1 MTNEIRTDDTRPDD
15 TRTDEIRDETLR
27 KAVESLPREVT
38 PERDL
43 WPGIAARIA
52 PRRHRL
58 LPWSVAAGFACLV
71 AIGAILAAL
80 SLRGPQAPTIL
91 AGRQPATRPRPVA
104 AAPSPDER
112 TRMVAATIVRSTRQ
126 DPHTQ
131 AVLLKNL
138 DVVETSITLIQQAL
152 NEDPGNPGLQPL
164 LYQQY
169 LSEATLVAAAQ
180 RVQLQTATGVIA
192 P

>member
-1 MTNEIRTDDTRPDD
+1 MTNEIGTNGN
-15 TRTDEIRDETLR
+15 RTDEIRDETLR
-27 KAVESLPREVT
+27 RAVESLPREMA
-38 PERDL
+38 PEHDL

-52 PRRHRL
+52 PRRQRFQ
-58 LPWSVAAGFACLV
+58 PWSIAAGIACLA
-71 AIGAILAAL
+71 AISAIAVAL
-80 SLRGPQAPTIL
+80 SLHRQPTPTAL
-91 AGRQPATRPRPVA
+91 ATRQPATRPQPVA

-112 TRMVAATIVRSTRQ
+112 SRMLAAAIRRSTRE
-126 DPHTQ
+126 DPRTQ
-131 AVLLKNL
+131 AVLLTNL
-138 DVVETSITLIQQAL
+138 DLVETSITHIQQAL

-169 LSEATLVAAAQ
+169 RNEATLVAAAQ

>member
-1 MTNEIRTDDTRPDD
+1 MTDEIRTDG
-15 TRTDEIRDETLR
+15 IRDETLR
-27 KAVESLPREVT
+27 KAVESLPREMT

-43 WPGIAARIA
+43 WPGIATRIM

-58 LPWSVAAGFACLV
+58 QSWPVAAGIACLI
-71 AIGAILAAL
+71 ALGAIFAAL
-80 SLRGPQAPTIL
+80 SLH
-91 AGRQPATRPRPVA
+91 RQPAPATLASRPPVTRPRPIA

-112 TRMVAATIVRSTRQ
+112 TRMIAATIMRSTHQ
-126 DPHTQ
+126 DLLTR

-138 DVVETSITLIQQAL
+138 DIVETSITHIQQAL
-152 NEDPGNPGLQPL
+152 NEDPANPGLQPL

-169 LSEATLVAAAQ
+169 RNEATLVAAAQ

>member
-1 MTNEIRTDDTRPDD
+1 MSDEIGA
-15 TRTDEIRDETLR
+15 DEIRDEILR
-27 KAVESLPREVT
+27 KTMESLPREIV

-52 PRRHRL
+52 LRRNRFRA
-58 LPWSVAAGFACLV
+58 WSIAAGIACLI
-71 AIGAILAAL
+71 ALGAIVTAL
-80 SLRGPQAPTIL
+80 SLHRQQAPATL
-91 AGRQPATRPRPVA
+91 AARQPATRPRPVA
-104 AAPSPDER
+104 ATPLPNER
-112 TRMVAATIVRSTRQ
+112 AEMLAAAIRRSTRE

-131 AVLLKNL
+131 AVLLTNL
-138 DVVETSITLIQQAL
+138 DLVETSITRIQQAL

-169 LSEATLVAAAQ
+169 RNEATLVAAAQ
-180 RVQLQTATGVIA
+180 RVQLQTVTGVLA

>member
-1 MTNEIRTDDTRPDD
+1 MTNEIRTNEIK
-15 TRTDEIRDETLR
+15 TDEIRDETLR
-27 KAVESLPREVT
+27 KAVESLPREMV

-52 PRRHRL
+52 PRRRQFQS
-58 LPWSVAAGFACLV
+58 WSIAAGIASAV
-71 AIGAILAAL
+71 AVGAILAAL
-80 SLRGPQAPTIL
+80 SLHRQQTPAAL
-91 AGRQPATRPRPVA
+91 ATRQPTTQPQPVA
-104 AAPSPDER
+104 AAPLPNER
-112 TRMVAATIVRSTRQ
+112 TRMLAATIRRSTRQ

-138 DVVETSITLIQQAL
+138 DLVETSITHIQQAL

-169 LSEATLVAAAQ
+169 RNEATLVAAAQ
-180 RVQLQTATGVIA
+180 SVQLQTTTGAIVL
-192 P
+192 

>member
-1 MTNEIRTDDTRPDD
+1 MTNEIRTDE
-15 TRTDEIRDETLR
+15 TRTDEIRDEALR
-27 KAVESLPREVT
+27 RAVESLPREMA

-52 PRRHRL
+52 PRSRRSQ
-58 LPWSVAAGFACLV
+58 PWSIAAGVACLA
-71 AIGAILAAL
+71 AISAIAVAL
-80 SLRGPQAPTIL
+80 SLHRQQAPTAL
-91 AGRQPATRPRPVA
+91 AIRQPAAQSQPVA
-104 AAPSPDER
+104 VASSPDAR
-112 TRMVAATIVRSTRQ
+112 SRMVAAAIRRSTRE

-131 AVLLKNL
+131 AVLLTNL
-138 DVVETSITLIQQAL
+138 DLVETSITHIQQAL
-152 NEDPGNPGLQPL
+152 DQDPGNPGLQPL

-169 LSEATLVAAAQ
+169 RNEATLVAAAQ

>member
-1 MTNEIRTDDTRPDD
+1 MTNEIRTNETG
-15 TRTDEIRDETLR
+15 TDEIRDETLR
-27 KAVESLPREVT
+27 KAVESLPRERT

-52 PRRHRL
+52 PHHHRFQ
-58 LPWSVAAGFACLV
+58 PWSIAAGIACLV
-71 AIGAILAAL
+71 ALGAIVTAVSPHRQQSPATLA
-80 SLRGPQAPTIL
+80 RQ
-91 AGRQPATRPRPVA
+91 QPAAQSRPA
-104 AAPSPDER
+104 AAARLPNER
-112 TRMVAATIVRSTRQ
+112 TRMVAAAIRHSTRE

-138 DVVETSITLIQQAL
+138 DLVETSITDIQHAL
-152 NEDPGNPGLQPL
+152 NEAPGNPGLQPL

-169 LSEATLVAAAQ
+169 RNEATLVAAAQ
-180 RVQLQTATGVIA
+180 RVQLQTATGALA